1 MAPVVQTLNSTIHG
15 INHYTTDKYYQ
26 YAFWLDIDF
35 IPWIKL
41 STLST
46 TGACRFYDINFC
58 KSLPN
63 GLELLQLSSSSWFLF
78 QLGSWKAR
86 INCVKPTLKKQH
98 TVLHL
103 LISISVML
111 YDHYSIINVWLVF
124 WFLKWEFFLNVSS
137 KHAFFFQ
144 PLKSKFCY
152 FVMTFI
158 YQPCVL
164 QLNFKRFIFS
174 LKNIVK
180 FLKLELT
187 SRNRKLNERAHQRI
201 IRLLII
207 TKRPTC
213 YLEFCDLLL

>member
-1 MAPVVQTLNSTIHG
+1 MAPVVQTLDSTIHG
-15 INHYTTDKYYQ
+15 INHYTADKYCQ

-35 IPWIKL
+35 IQWIML
-41 STLST
+41 ST
-46 TGACRFYDINFC
+46 CRIYDINFC

-63 GLELLQLSSSSWFLF
+63 DLELLQLSSSSWFLF
-78 QLGSWKAR
+78 QLGSWKAK

-144 PLKSKFCY
+144 LLVSKFCY
-152 FVMTFI
+152 FVITFI

-164 QLNFKRFIFS
+164 QLDFKCFIFS
-174 LKNIVK
+174 LKNIAK
-180 FLKLELT
+180 LLKLELT
-187 SRNRKLNERAHQRI
+187 SRNRKFYERDHQGI
-201 IRLLII
+201 IRLLLI

>member
-1 MAPVVQTLNSTIHG
+1 M
-15 INHYTTDKYYQ
+15 
-26 YAFWLDIDF
+26 
-35 IPWIKL
+35 IKL
-41 STLST
+41 SNFLTIRP
-46 TGACRFYDINFC
+46 CKFYDINFC

-78 QLGSWKAR
+78 QLGSWKAK

-98 TVLHL
+98 AVLHL
-103 LISISVML
+103 LISISGML

-144 PLKSKFCY
+144 LLMSKFCY
-152 FVMTFI
+152 FVITFI

-164 QLNFKRFIFS
+164 QLNFKCFIFC

-180 FLKLELT
+180 LLKLELT
-187 SRNRKLNERAHQRI
+187 SPNSKLNERAHQRI
-201 IRLLII
+201 IRLLMIKNVQHVTWSFAI
-207 TKRPTC
+207 SCFSRIASFSAESHFFRHSSCCVTNLMNSRKG
-213 YLEFCDLLL
+213 